1 MSRSGGHSRSPLLFF
16 LLSTRF
22 ATSLTFVFP
31 PVLGLKRR
39 VLRLQQVLST
49 RRPPLF
55 NNFLVLLL
63 DPAEEPEAH
72 AVGTQVE
79 VLSIDGDSGGVF
91 QSSTTARERRRARGR
106 CPRRAEE
113 EVLRLRQ
120 ARQQASSVERSTN
133 SRHGTKRVF

>member
-1 MSRSGGHSRSPLLFF
+1 MSRIRGHSGSPLLFF

-22 ATSLTFVFP
+22 ANSLTFVFP

-49 RRPPLF
+49 RRPPLS

-79 VLSIDGDSGGVF
+79 VLSIEGNSGGVF
-91 QSSTTARERRRARGR
+91 QSS
-106 CPRRAEE
+106 
-113 EVLRLRQ
+113 LRQ
-120 ARQQASSVERSTN
+120 QENGAEYGAVALVAAKKKHSVSNKHVSKPRA
-133 SRHGTKRVF
+133 